1 MPTDVLMKPTAHHHP
16 GRHAGRCPPQRG
28 FTLVELIVVIV
39 ITAIIASTIVV
50 FLRPALD
57 SYVDTRLRSD
67 LSDQADTALRRIVRD
82 VRQSVPNSLRMATSQ
97 CFEVVPSIAGGRYRM
112 GPDVVND
119 TPNPCSTPSGTCA
132 AWVDP
137 SQGPSTF
144 DTLTTLSTTPAVGD
158 WIVINNQNGN
168 DVYEGTNRWAV
179 TAVSTPAATQGKLR
193 LSVSAAGA
201 GTALSAGYDGGRFQ
215 VVSNA
220 QQSVFYVCSGA
231 DGTVNAR
238 GDGKGTL
245 YRLKRS
251 FTATYPTAC
260 PAVTGADVLATN
272 VRRCTFVYDPN
283 QGATQQSGF
292 LWLNLELTRNNET
305 ASLAMGA
312 HVMNVP

>member
-1 MPTDVLMKPTAHHHP
+1 MKPTAHHHP
-16 GRHAGRCPPQRG
+16 GRHAGCCTPQHG

-215 VVSNA
+215 VISQNEA
-220 QQSVFYVCSGA
+220 AVFYICESAGLSA
-231 DGTVNAR
+231 DGRT
-238 GDGKGTL
+238 GTGVL
-245 YRLKRS
+245 WRLKRGFNS
-251 FTATYPTAC
+251 TYPTAC
-260 PAVTGADVLATN
+260 PAGGGSVLARN
-272 VRRCTFVYDPN
+272 ISSCRFVYDPN
-283 QGATQQSGF
+283 KGATQQSGF
-292 LWLNLELTRNNET
+292 VYLELGITRNGET
-305 ASLAMGA
+305 ATLSHGA
-312 HVMNVP
+312 HVLNVP